1 MGFLDRLNARAA
13 DSAFGRFFCIKER
26 NTSLTQEIRGGS
38 VTFLTVAYILAVNS
52 AIITETGGMCV
63 VNGTC
68 LPAVPPAFQGED
80 TGTPDC
86 QACITELRASLIA
99 ATAASCVI
107 ANFLMGILGN
117 LPLAIAPAMG
127 LNAYFTYT
135 VVGFM
140 GTGRVTYNAALAA
153 VFIEGFIFVIITL
166 LGVRSKLVELIP
178 RSVMLA
184 TSAGIGLFLAFIGLQ
199 SAEGIGVSTYNSA
212 TLVTLGGCAPQYRT
226 FQYTIPQSAIDNV
239 GVPGA
244 EADAICS
251 LGDTGTVTTNG
262 GLLIPSSTYACS
274 SAGVMRA
281 PTMWLGIAGG
291 MIMCVFMAKNVKG
304 AIIFGLLFVTFISW
318 IPSDGNAA
326 RYIEKPNGCTAGNT
340 NSVTGDPCLYTPEMR
355 RWDYFKK
362 VVSVPDTSQT
372 AGKFDFSGF
381 KDGNLW
387 VALITFLYVDFLDAT
402 GTFYSM
408 ANFLS
413 NFIPNFVDQKRKRFP
428 RQTTAF
434 LVDGVSISVGAC
446 LGTSPLTAFIESASG
461 IKEGARTGIAAITI
475 SFCFFISLFFSPL
488 LATIPPYATGPVL
501 ILCGALMVINI
512 LKIRWENVQEAV
524 PAFLT
529 MITMPITYSVAYGF
543 IAGIIG
549 WVIINGS
556 VFAINF
562 VQSYFWPK
570 SDDPT
575 LTRAGTWKIARQ
587 MTFHLD
593 GDHEEEEDGSTKLGS
608 EEAGHAAGGHA
619 AEEDMMPPG
628 AAKV

>member
-1 MGFLDRLNARAA
+1 
-13 DSAFGRFFCIKER
+13 
-26 NTSLTQEIRGGS
+26 
-38 VTFLTVAYILAVNS
+38 VNS
-52 AIITETGGMCV
+52 AILTDTGGMCV
-63 VNGTC
+63 VDGPC
-68 LPAVPPAFQGED
+68 EIGVPPAFQSNE
-80 TGTPDC
+80 C
-86 QACITELRASLIA
+86 QNCISETRASLIS
-99 ATAASCVI
+99 ATAAACVI
-107 ANFLMGILGN
+107 SHFLMGMLGN
-117 LPLAIAPAMG
+117 LPLAVCPAMG
-127 LNAYFTYT
+127 LNAYFAYT

-140 GTGRVTYNAALAA
+140 GTGRVKYNAALSA

-184 TSAGIGLFLAFIGLQ
+184 TSAGIGLFLAFIGMQ

-212 TLVTLGGCAPQYRT
+212 TLVTLGGCPEQNRLY
-226 FQYTIPQSAIDNV
+226 QYTIPQSAFDNM
-239 GVPGA
+239 GSP
-244 EADAICS
+244 DS
-251 LGDTGTVTTNG
+251 LCVVDNSTTPPTVSSNG
-262 GLLIPSSTYACS
+262 GLLVPSSTYSCV
-274 SAGVMRA
+274 SAGVMRSA
-281 PTMWLGIAGG
+281 TMWLGIAGG
-291 MIMCVFMAKNVKG
+291 IIMAVAMAKNVKG

-326 RYIEKPNGCTAGNT
+326 RYIQKPNGCSPAGT
-340 NSVTGDPCLYTPEMR
+340 NSNTGEPCAYTPAMR

-381 KDGNLW
+381 RDGDLW

-408 ANFLS
+408 ANFMS
-413 NFIPNFVDQKRKRFP
+413 NFIPNFVDTKKKRFP

-461 IKEGARTGIAAITI
+461 IREGARTGLAALTV
-475 SFCFFISLFFSPL
+475 SFYFFIALFFSPL
-488 LATIPPYATGPVL
+488 LATVPPYATGPAL
-501 ILCGALMVINI
+501 ILVGALMIINI

-529 MITMPITYSVAYGF
+529 MIAMPMTYSVAYGF
-543 IAGIIG
+543 IAGIFG
-549 WVIINGS
+549 WILINGS
-556 VFAINF
+556 VFCINF

-570 SDDPT
+570 SEDPT
-575 LTRAGTWKIARQ
+575 LTRMATWKIARQ
-587 MTFHLD
+587 MTFHLHD
-593 GDHEEEEDGSTKLGS
+593 DDEEEGSDAGAKMDKPGGS
-608 EEAGHAAGGHA
+608 ATEEVEPA
-619 AEEDMMPPG
+619 